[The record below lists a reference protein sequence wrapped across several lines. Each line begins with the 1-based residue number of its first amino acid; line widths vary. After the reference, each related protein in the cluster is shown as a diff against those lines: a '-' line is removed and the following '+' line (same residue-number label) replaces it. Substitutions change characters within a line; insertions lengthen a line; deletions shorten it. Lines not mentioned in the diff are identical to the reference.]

1 MVFSFQKLDILS
13 PKITLFFKGKVHHSS
28 SLSMFLSLLSILI
41 TICFSIIFLQDL
53 KRKNPSAFFYNRF
66 LDEVNPIPYNSSGLF
81 HLLNLTDDKFPYE
94 PNKLFTIVGVDNYM
108 YLFDFND
115 IESFDHYIYDYCENS
130 DIKGIEELVLKNTF
144 LFNKLFCVKKFYN
157 KTTQKIYNLNNE
169 EFVYPELIYGA
180 SASQASVYGIIVEKC
195 KNSSIINNNHCYS
208 DEIINQG
215 LKTLIGYSID
225 FLDHNIIIDDYANPN
240 SNIYHSI
247 KNLYSFG
254 SGYTTNH
261 LNFLPTMLR
270 TNNGYFLDNEVTL
283 NSYKFSFNEK
293 LTTLF
298 SEEEN
303 PNKGIY
309 AAFYFWFQNQEDTFV
324 RSYKKIQDILGSIT
338 GIARIIFLCAKAI
351 NLLIHHYTYINDT
364 NFDLKLN
371 YRKILDKTSSMNK
384 ESLFNNTIK
393 LKNNSNNLL
402 HNSHLNLNPD
412 KSNARI
418 NNYINEFERPNN
430 KLKKIFKNNI
440 KKISFWAV
448 TKNYVFFMKN
458 QYIDKLIKLRQY
470 VISEE
475 IMFKLY
481 FIAKSIYGTIAF
493 DNTFSKEFDISNE
506 NLNNSIFNYEN
517 KKNSKKK

>member
-254 SGYTTNH
+254 TGYTTNH

-430 KLKKIFKNNI
+430 KLKKIFNNNI

-458 QYIDKLIKLRQY
+458 QYIDKLIK
-470 VISEE
+470 
-475 IMFKLY
+475 FK
-481 FIAKSIYGTIAF
+481 INIW
-493 DNTFSKEFDISNE
+493 
-506 NLNNSIFNYEN
+506 NNCF
-517 KKNSKKK
+517 